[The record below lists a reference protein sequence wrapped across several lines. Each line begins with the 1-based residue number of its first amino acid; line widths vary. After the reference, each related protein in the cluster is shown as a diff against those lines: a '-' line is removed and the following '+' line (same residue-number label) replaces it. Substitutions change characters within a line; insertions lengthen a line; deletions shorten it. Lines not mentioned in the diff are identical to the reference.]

1 MLKNPEQPGGC
12 LPAVPCPPPARPG
25 AARRSLRNRSA
36 LVLVLVNLLVGALTV
51 AGFLVIARG
60 IAQDFARRLAAK
72 NALLDKSRILAPI
85 QREVALARKL
95 ADSQVLRAWCRNEGD
110 PQARAAAM
118 AELESFRQVFAD
130 HSYFFIPAASRH
142 YYYNNA
148 SNEFHGQELRYTLDR
163 RDPANAWYDA
173 TLATVPDFA
182 LHVDSD
188 EQLGLFKVWINVLV
202 KAAGVQGAQGAKLG
216 MAGTGADLS
225 AFMRS
230 TAQGGDPAVTTV
242 LVDRQGRLQAY
253 PNTRYMAFNAE
264 MKDEQRRMTLFQ
276 LLGGAGDQ
284 VRLRE
289 RMRRLVQGE
298 SALEVF
304 PLTVEGKPYLAAA
317 TYMGP
322 IGWINLALVDPH
334 QVMGLRAFLPIL
346 GFMILSLVCT
356 VVLVSLL
363 LHRMVLLPLER
374 LTASSQKIAEGQYGS
389 DLPVDRQDE
398 IGRLTGTFNHMAATI
413 RASTADLERKV
424 QERTEALSLA
434 NQKLTESSRK
444 IVDSL
449 NYAHLIQASMLPKPE
464 LLARVIPDHFVLFRP
479 RDIVGGDFYA
489 CTGDAQGFL
498 LAVGDC
504 AGHGVPGAFMSMSAS
519 AILEQLLAKLGPE
532 DPALLLG
539 ELNEAMKSL
548 LHQSERALGSGR
560 LDNGLDL
567 ALVRVL
573 PGAMRVRFAGA
584 RLGLWTVADGVL
596 QEHKGDPQSIGYR
609 RSSSDFRFTNQEF
622 PLVADQSF
630 YLFTDGIPDQNGGPR
645 GFGFGQRRLREAILA
660 MGSAP
665 MARQRAI
672 LDQTLLEYQGAN
684 LQRDDITCV
693 GFRSTFIQE

>member
-1 MLKNPEQPGGC
+1 MLIEPDQPVGR
-12 LPAVPCPPPARPG
+12 LPAERCAPPGRRA
-25 AARRSLRNRSA
+25 AARRSLRNRSV

-60 IAQDFARRLAAK
+60 IARDFARRLAEK

-85 QREVALARKL
+85 QQEVALARKL

-110 PQARAAAM
+110 SRARAAAM
-118 AELESFRQVFAD
+118 AELESFRQAFAD

-148 SNEFHGQELRYTLDR
+148 GNEFHGQELRYTLDR

-202 KAAGVQGAQGAKLG
+202 KDPGAPGVKLG

-242 LVDRQGRLQAY
+242 LVDRLGRLQAY
-253 PNTRYMAFNAE
+253 PNTRYMAYNAE

-276 LLGGAGDQ
+276 LLGGAGDRD
-284 VRLRE
+284 RLRE
-289 RMRRLVQGE
+289 RMRRLVAGE
-298 SALEVF
+298 TALEVF
-304 PLTVEGKPYLAAA
+304 PLTVEGKPFLAAA

-322 IGWINLALVDPH
+322 IGWVNLALVDP
-334 QVMGLRAFLPIL
+334 QRVMGVRAFAPIL
-346 GFMILSLVCT
+346 AFMILSLVFT
-356 VVLVSLL
+356 GGLVSLL
-363 LHRMVLLPLER
+363 LHRMVLQPLER
-374 LTASSQKIAEGQYGS
+374 LTASSQQIAEGDYAIE
-389 DLPVDRQDE
+389 LPVDRQDE
-398 IGRLTGTFNHMAATI
+398 IGLLTGTFNHMAATI
-413 RASTADLERKV
+413 RAATADLERKV
-424 QERTEALSLA
+424 HERTEALSLA

-464 LLARVIPDHFVLFRP
+464 LLADAIPDHFVLFRP

-489 CTGDAQGFL
+489 FTRDERGFL

-532 DPALLLG
+532 DPALILQ
-539 ELNEAMKSL
+539 ELNEAMRSL

-573 PGAMRVRFAGA
+573 PGARRFRFAGA
-584 RLGLWTVADGVL
+584 RLGLWTLADGAL

-609 RSSSDFRFTNQEF
+609 RSGSGFRFTNQEA
-622 PLVADQSF
+622 PLAADQRF
-630 YLFTDGIPDQNGGPR
+630 YLFSDGILDQNGGPR

-660 MGSAP
+660 MGAEP

-672 LDQTLLEYQGAN
+672 LEKLLLEYQGSN

>member
-1 MLKNPEQPGGC
+1 MLNPPDKPDGC
-12 LPAVPCPPPARPG
+12 LRAEPAPPPARPG
-25 AARRSLRNRSA
+25 AARRSLRYRSA

-60 IAQDFARRLAAK
+60 IAQNVARRLAEK
-72 NALLDKSRILAPI
+72 NALLDKSRILAPL

-110 PQARAAAM
+110 PRARAMAM
-118 AELESFRQVFAD
+118 AELESFRQAFAD

-148 SNEFHGQELRYTLDR
+148 SDAFHGQELRYTLDP

-173 TLATVPDFA
+173 TMASVPDFA

-188 EQLGLFKVWINVLV
+188 EHLGQFKVWINVLV
-202 KAAGVQGAQGAKLG
+202 KEPGAHGAKLG

-225 AFMRS
+225 DFMRT

-253 PNTRYMAFNAE
+253 PNPRYMAYNAE

-284 VRLRE
+284 DRLRE

-298 SALEVF
+298 SALELF
-304 PLTVEGKPYLAAA
+304 PLRVEGKPFLAAA

-322 IGWINLALVDPH
+322 IGWVNLALVDP
-334 QVMGLRAFLPIL
+334 QRVMGLRAFVPIL
-346 GFMILSLVCT
+346 AFMILSLVFT

-374 LTASSQKIAEGQYGS
+374 LTASSQKIAEGQYGIE
-389 DLPVDRQDE
+389 LPVDRQDE

-434 NQKLTESSRK
+434 NQQLTESSRK

-464 LLARVIPDHFVLFRP
+464 LLAEAMPDHFVLFRP
-479 RDIVGGDFYA
+479 RDIVGGDFY
-489 CTGDAQGFL
+489 TFTRDGRGFL

-532 DPALLLG
+532 DPALILQ
-539 ELNEAMKSL
+539 ELNEAMRSL

-573 PGAMRVRFAGA
+573 PGAGQVRFAGA
-584 RLGLWTVADGVL
+584 RLGLWTVADGLL
-596 QEHKGDPQSIGYR
+596 QEHRGDPQSIGYR

-622 PLVADQSF
+622 PLAADQRF
-630 YLFTDGIPDQNGGPR
+630 YLFTDGILDQNGGVR

-660 MGSAP
+660 MGSEP

-672 LDQTLLEYQGAN
+672 LEQILLEYQGSN